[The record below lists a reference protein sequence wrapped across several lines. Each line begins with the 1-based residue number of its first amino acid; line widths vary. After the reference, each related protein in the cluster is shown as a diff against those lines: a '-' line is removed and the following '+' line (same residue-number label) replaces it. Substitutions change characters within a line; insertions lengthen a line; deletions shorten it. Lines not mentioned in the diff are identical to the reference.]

1 MKNPDAPAVKRE
13 AEEDWGK
20 GELEMTD
27 ADPWLLEK
35 LTFEPWRDGERAT
48 IDDVV
53 IVKRQGRFAIGSLNA
68 WWPDLDPVTA
78 QAALY
83 FLQGQSSPDQV
94 PPPNSQCPIC
104 YGEAKEVELGTF
116 DGSWIECSGEHG
128 TFGVTDTVLRTRLG
142 ESQDTWIAAWRRAK
156 ARSSASRAR
165 LKIEDADFL

>member
-1 MKNPDAPAVKRE
+1 
-13 AEEDWGK
+13 
-20 GELEMTD
+20 MTD

-48 IDDVV
+48 IDNVV